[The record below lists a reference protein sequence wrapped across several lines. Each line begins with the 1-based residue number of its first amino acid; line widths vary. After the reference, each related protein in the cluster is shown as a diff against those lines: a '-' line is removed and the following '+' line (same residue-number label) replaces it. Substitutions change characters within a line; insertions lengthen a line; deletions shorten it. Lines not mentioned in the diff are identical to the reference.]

1 MLTFRFAAIDTP
13 SWPLTV
19 LSSASWI
26 GVMAEAEKAAVARAA
41 AMMVLISCM
50 IFISKNGYDCSRCIS
65 HDGRADG
72 LQAPVSTL
80 PPSPSLPVAAA
91 AGRRRRSGLRENL
104 NI

>member
-41 AMMVLISCM
+41 AMMVLFSCL
-50 IFISKNGYDCSRCIS
+50 IFISKKWLWLFSLHQSRRP
-65 HDGRADG
+65 GRWVAG
-72 LQAPVSTL
+72 AGKHLAAV
-80 PPSPSLPVAAA
+80 PVAAGSSCCGQA
-91 AGRRRRSGLRENL
+91 APVWPS
-104 NI
+104 